1 MTTLALFAG
10 AFVCGFA
17 LDVLAAAYMR
27 AVADR
32 RALRAALLSAAIG
45 GMGLIAVLIVVD
57 TPITVV
63 ADILG
68 SFFGAYVAVRRS

>member
-1 MTTLALFAG
+1 MTTMALFVG

-17 LDVLAAAYMR
+17 LDVLAATYMR

-45 GMGLIAVLIVVD
+45 GMGLVAVLIVVD
-57 TPITVV
+57 TPIAVI

-68 SFFGAYVAVRRS
+68 SFCGAYAAVRRS